1 MANQGFKG
9 HQTCKKKDQNNWWEP
24 KHDRV
29 PVAAWAEHRTI
40 IKEHLHGLKMVTAAQ
55 RQHGAEHKGLKES
68 RQTTSCTTT
77 TVTQPAAVKNKI
89 YQPKEMN
96 PGHPY
101 SSRSKGRS
109 TSPSFSNDVY
119 SLAKMF
125 HFLSR
130 CCPDFEAPKLSSE
143 CLSNN
148 PVERPSLQSIKQC
161 FV

>member
-29 PVAAWAEHRTI
+29 PVAARAEHRTI
-40 IKEHLHGLKMVTAAQ
+40 IKEHSHGLKMVTAAQ

-77 TVTQPAAVKNKI
+77 KVTQPAAVKNKI

-109 TSPSFSNDVY
+109 TSPSFSSDVY

-130 CCPDFEAPKLSSE
+130 CCPDFEVPKLSSE